1 MIRKHL
7 SAALALAVLAG
18 VAHAQ
23 PLTNAFT
30 YQARLDD
37 AGLPA
42 NNTYDFQFKLFN
54 ASAGGAQQGATLTR
68 NDVAVAQGLV
78 TQVLDFG
85 AQFAGQRRWI
95 QVEVRAGSSVGA
107 YTILPRQELTVSPNA
122 AYAMN
127 AGTVAQHSLDDAYN
141 DGSSIVADAGAVTIN
156 GVGGVASEGLV
167 TSGNSARNGVLQING
182 ATTGN
187 KLAAIQAFSTSGGA
201 LQGYE
206 EDGSTRT
213 YALEP
218 DSGGTGGFLSIFGSG
233 GGSVF
238 LDGATG
244 TTSGPRVSFNGGAAP
259 SDFVFDTNVAGNG
272 SAVFPT
278 GSISAAEMFDE
289 PGVANAS
296 DNSVGTTLST
306 TATFTNVISRSIT
319 VPGPGYVIVFG
330 TIETLH
336 THSNGTETNLQFGVS
351 DSATSQPST
360 QDMGVR
366 LASALPSGTYLL
378 TNNSHSVF
386 PVAAAGTFTYYVLAR
401 MNSGTGQTFDTE
413 LTCLYVPTAY
423 GAVELTGPRSSG
435 GGGEQFGRSVPAGLN
450 FGRTTDDVSA
460 ERQQELA
467 RHLSAMAA
475 EQQKMQ
481 AEIERLRAQVAEG
494 NRTPARK

>member
-23 PLTNAFT
+23 PLTTAFT

-37 AGLPA
+37 AGVPA
-42 NNTYDFQFKLFN
+42 NNTYDLQFKLFN

-95 QVEVRAGSSVGA
+95 QVEVRLGTSAGA

-141 DGSSIVADAGAVTIN
+141 DGASIVADAGAVTIS
-156 GVGGVASEGLV
+156 GVGGVASEGAV
-167 TSGNSARNGVLQING
+167 VSGNSIRNGVLQING
-182 ATTGN
+182 VTTGN
-187 KLAAIQAFSTSGGA
+187 KLAALQAFSASGGA

-206 EDGSTRT
+206 EDGTTRV

-218 DSGGTGGFLSIFGSG
+218 DSGGAGGFLSIFGSG
-233 GGSVF
+233 SGSMFFDGVASGG
-238 LDGATG
+238 
-244 TTSGPRVSFNGGAAP
+244 GPRVSFNGGAAP
-259 SDFVFDTNVAGNG
+259 SDFVFDTNNTGNA
-272 SAVFPT
+272 SAVLPT
-278 GSISAAEMFDE
+278 GAISAAEMFDE
-289 PGVANAS
+289 PGVANAA

-306 TATFTNVISRSIT
+306 TASFTNVISRSIT

-330 TIETLH
+330 TLETLH
-336 THSNGTETNLQFGVS
+336 SHSAGTETNLQFGVS
-351 DSATSQPST
+351 DNPTSQPST

-366 LASALPSGTYLL
+366 LASALSSGQYLL

-401 MNSGTGQTFDTE
+401 MNSGNGQTFDTE

-423 GAVELTGPRSSG
+423 GTVELTGPRSSG
-435 GGGEQFGRSVPAGLN
+435 GGGEQFGRGVPSGLN
-450 FGRTTDDVSA
+450 FGRTADDVSA

-467 RHLSAMAA
+467 RHLNAMAA

-494 NRTPARK
+494 NRPPARK